1 MSFSEFQKLYGYD
14 KDWQARAAYA
24 RMKKTQALPSGRCG
38 LCDRQ
43 DEMLFPIIIDLCKK
57 CADNVPERGGK
68 LVRVKRYF
76 LNKLG
81 QCIRCKGLAPKLYQ
95 MNVEVCLVC
104 MKRWDTSGRRG
115 HIS

>member
-43 DEMLFPIIIDLCKK
+43 DEILFPIIIDLCKK

-68 LVRVKRYF
+68 LVRVKRYV
-76 LNKLG
+76 LNRLG
-81 QCIRCKGLAPKLYQ
+81 QCIRCKGLTAKIYQ

-104 MKRWDTSGRRG
+104 MKRWDTSARRE